1 MTMNEEERD
10 ARFKAFAKAGVAILV
25 KEPELDFVEIE
36 KAYRQVW
43 TDFAVQAENDEF
55 LLLETKRRTVEHIL
69 FAARAT
75 EQPFEVCHEIWNE
88 LLALGFSAPPFIR
101 RLASWSYADTCLTN
115 GHYDAGLEV
124 IEPVIAEF
132 EQSLQ
137 RKPQI
142 PRSADDELA
151 SLKLLRD
158 GLLAFRSGDEET
170 AKAWL
175 AREEAEIAARRQRN
189 EEERE
194 RERSKSQT
202 P

>member
-1 MTMNEEERD
+1 MTMNEEERN
-10 ARFKAFAKAGVAILV
+10 ARFNAFAKANDAILV
-25 KEPELDFVEIE
+25 KELELDYVEIE

-43 TDFAVQAENDEF
+43 ADFAARAENDEYF
-55 LLLETKRRTVEHIL
+55 LHETKRRTVERIL
-69 FAARAT
+69 FAANAA

-88 LLALGFSAPPFIR
+88 LLALGFSAPFIK
-101 RLASWSYADTCLTN
+101 RLTSRSYADTCLTT

-137 RKPQI
+137 GKPQI
-142 PRSADDELA
+142 HRSAEDELA

-158 GLLAFRSGDEET
+158 GLLAFRTGDEET
-170 AKAWL
+170 VQAWL
-175 AREEAEIAARRQRN
+175 VREEAEIAARRQRN
-189 EEERE
+189 EEEHAQA
-194 RERSKSQT
+194 RSKDKT